1 MTPPSEAS
9 DFWGWLE
16 YGKSVGWC
24 SEIVCNTHEGTPMT
38 EVEEEEW
45 DQGLDPCVHVLRIWG
60 D

>member
-1 MTPPSEAS
+1 M
-9 DFWGWLE
+9 
-16 YGKSVGWC
+16 GWC

-38 EVEEEEW
+38 DIEEEEW